1 MFGLSSSREVINPSD
16 GMENLGIVRGVA
28 AVTRGQ
34 DVPLFE
40 VSEGMFNSNSAARE
54 FGIASLLGS
63 R

>member
-1 MFGLSSSREVINPSD
+1 
-16 GMENLGIVRGVA
+16 MENLGIGMEVA

-34 DVPLFE
+34 DVPFFE
-40 VSEGMFNSNSAARE
+40 GREGMFNSNPAASK

>member
-1 MFGLSSSREVINPSD
+1 
-16 GMENLGIVRGVA
+16 MENLGIGMEVA

-40 VSEGMFNSNSAARE
+40 VGEAVFNSDPAARK